1 MELIFIL
8 SEQNTWE
15 PAENLSC
22 ADLIIEYEIEHAR
35 LLASKRE
42 KKRVPKVQVKKA
54 AKKASTKKLVTNQPK
69 KV

>member
-1 MELIFIL
+1 MELILIL

-35 LLASKRE
+35 VLASKRE
-42 KKRVPKVQVKKA
+42 RKRVPKAPVKKA
-54 AKKASTKKLVTNQPK
+54 AKKSTTKKLVTNQPK

>member
-1 MELIFIL
+1 MGLFLIL

-35 LLASKRE
+35 ILASKRE
-42 KKRVPKVQVKKA
+42 KKRVPKVQIKKAVKKA
-54 AKKASTKKLVTNQPK
+54 TTKKLVTNEPK